1 VLVFPPKFRPRNILF
16 EERMI
21 SLTRNKASYL
31 FYNDQNPAYQNKFYY
46 VDASHLRANGAE
58 LFSHDVAQFL
68 KAQH

>member
-1 VLVFPPKFRPRNILF
+1 
-16 EERMI
+16 MI
-21 SLTRNKASYL
+21 ALTRNKASYL